1 MTIAEREAYLY
12 HGSSTPG
19 ITTFSPRQARGVG
32 PAQDQLVALYATHV
46 KELAIAFALPL
57 RPNSAGQL
65 AWRLAFPQ
73 DTGLAHPL
81 VHLTAGVLDREGH
94 GYLYHLPAT
103 TFTQIDEWQWV
114 STTAVTPT
122 AIERIDAVHYVDWVQ
137 QEGSPGT

>member
-1 MTIAEREAYLY
+1 MTSLEREAYLY

-19 ITTFSPRQARGVG
+19 IKTFMPQRPRGVG
-32 PAQDQLVALYATHV
+32 PAQDQLVALYATHL

-81 VHLTAGVLDREGH
+81 IRLAAGMLDREGH

-103 TFTQIDEWQWV
+103 PFTQIDEWQWV
-114 STTAVTPT
+114 ATIAVTPI
-122 AIERIDAVHYVDWVQ
+122 ASERIDAASYVDWVQ
-137 QEGSPGT
+137 QED